1 MYKRLS
7 IVLLSA
13 LILTGCE
20 DKAAG
25 GKKTEA
31 EEQDTIVIEVE
42 TEEGDDIPERPVSGA
57 PGTEPV
63 VITSASEEADSGEVS
78 RSDVPEAEKSGE
90 SDVAGSEP
98 SGAGEEKE
106 PESPEEA
113 EETED
118 AEEAATEDVPA
129 AEVPHTDGGK
139 ISLDPSW
146 EFADFSKINSG
157 CAFYYAADEPRK
169 GITVGVNA
177 GHGTSGGAK
186 VKTYCHPDK
195 SPKTTG
201 GSTSAGAIEAAA
213 VSGGMTFNDGTP
225 EAVVTLEMAKALKDV
240 LLSEGYDVLMIR
252 ESSDVQ
258 LDNIARTVI
267 CNNNA
272 DCHIAI
278 HWDGDGLDYDKGCFY
293 MSVPDGIKGMY
304 PVSGIWKEHERLG
317 RDLMDGLSEAG
328 FKLHNSGSMS
338 IDLTQTSFSTIP
350 SVDIELGNQA
360 GRHDEEYL
368 NDLAK
373 ALLTGIDEFFR

>member
-7 IVLLSA
+7 VVLMVAFL
-13 LILTGCE
+13 LIGCE
-20 DKAAG
+20 ENKTAG
-25 GKKTEA
+25 EKEPDSK
-31 EEQDTIVIEVE
+31 EQDTIVIEIE
-42 TEEGDDIPERPVSGA
+42 AGDEVDA
-57 PGTEPV
+57 LKEPV
-63 VITSASEEADSGEVS
+63 ADAPEVEVLIETSDGSEAFADDG
-78 RSDVPEAEKSGE
+78 AE
-90 SDVAGSEP
+90 SDVLTENESTDNVDIEDDAIQSE
-98 SGAGEEKE
+98 EEDF
-106 PESPEEA
+106 EEA
-113 EETED
+113 EEEPD
-118 AEEAATEDVPA
+118 PEGADEAVSEDVSKDA
-129 AEVPHTDGGK
+129 VPHTDGGK

-177 GHGTSGGAK
+177 GHGTKGGAS

-201 GSTSAGAIEAAA
+201 GSTAAGSTEASA
-213 VSGGMTFNDGTP
+213 VSGGMTFNDGTA
-225 EAVVTLEMAKALKDV
+225 EATVTLEMAKALKDV
-240 LLSEGYDVLMIR
+240 LLREGYDVLMIR

-304 PVSGIWKEHERLG
+304 PVSGVWKEHERLG
-317 RDLMDGLSEAG
+317 RALIDGLSEGG
-328 FKLHNSGSMS
+328 FKLYNSGSMA

-368 NDLAK
+368 NELAE
-373 ALLTGIDEFFR
+373 ALATGIDEFFS